1 MLAPTQE
8 MMIRQGQEVVSA
20 LAVRLGDHFRE
31 VIAVGPERVRVQ
43 VAFPPPQRLRGGR

>member
-20 LAVRLGDHFRE
+20 LVVRLGDHFRE
-31 VIAVGPERVRVQ
+31 VVAVGPERVRVQ
-43 VAFPPPQRLRGGR
+43 VALSLVQRLRGGR